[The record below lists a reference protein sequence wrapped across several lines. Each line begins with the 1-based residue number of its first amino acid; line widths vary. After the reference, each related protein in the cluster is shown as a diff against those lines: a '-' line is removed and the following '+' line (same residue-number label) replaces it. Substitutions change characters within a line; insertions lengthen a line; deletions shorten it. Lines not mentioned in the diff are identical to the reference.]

1 MTKQIKQDVIKQQ
14 ITLLL
19 KKAEGFDRKKNLEKY
34 PRPQSVEDLWFLNNF
49 SLMDQCSIY
58 REIYGLDQQI
68 GDRETAQA
76 VLEKSLQADINH
88 AEKLEGDARYQYSPE
103 GKKPHLGAAE
113 LYKRVGMT
121 LLKGGLTS
129 RGVHYLEESLEEF
142 EVYNTWWAADHHETN
157 ISEEIARLEK
167 ILKEHGS
174 KFEERREKEK
184 RFIGI
189 PL

>member
-1 MTKQIKQDVIKQQ
+1 MEQDKIKQQ

-19 KKAEGFDRKKNLEKY
+19 KKAEGFDREKNAEKY
-34 PRPQSVEDLWFLNNF
+34 PRPQSVDDLWFLNNF

-58 REIYGLDQQI
+58 REIYGLARKI

-76 VLEKSLQADINH
+76 VLEKSLQADISH
-88 AEKLEGDARYQYSPE
+88 AEKLEADARYQYSPE
-103 GKKPHLGAAE
+103 GKKPHWGAAK

-121 LLKGGLTS
+121 LLKEGLTL

-142 EVYNTWWAADHHETN
+142 EVYNIWWAKDHHETN

-167 ILKEHGS
+167 ILKKHGS

-184 RFIGI
+184 RFMGI